1 MGNTNFIAS
10 SAPYG
15 WAQSLSASGKYPLI
29 SKRIWT
35 TYAAMAAFVADVSDT
50 CTSGIVLTVVNDP
63 DAKKNGAYFIASC
76 PTATQPTLPVTI
88 KKIGSGDNLV
98 ADDYTKAAAMATDD
112 NIGSIIY
119 VKNDS
124 EQGTKGPYVVA
135 GDGVIQKLGTTS
147 SIGNISDDVSNLKA
161 TVATLTAAAEV
172 DGSIRNL
179 IADAIA
185 GLNIDDYATIDY
197 VDTNFVSSENYVAY
211 SDAEKTKLEG
221 IEAGAQVNKLEKI
234 IFNGNEIVID
244 AQTKTATLTTP
255 QDIVRGLA
263 DGENILSLDAD
274 SGKLGTTLN
283 IEYFRDTA
291 DNNTPKLRL
300 TGKSGQIG
308 NAIDV
313 SDFVKDGMLSNV
325 ELLDNPDSKT
335 GTYLRFTWNS
345 DSSKDPVITDL
356 DVTSLIDVY
365 SAGDGINVNGKVIS
379 AKVKDN
385 DTYLEV
391 TTEGIAS
398 KGIDTAILTA
408 KNAVIGNV
416 LEDTKD
422 SITIYGARK
431 YTDEKVAVLD
441 NYKVTNVDT
450 TSNSGLALTLTD
462 GNVGLSVD
470 ANTLATTLTST
481 DVSTALI
488 HSDNILVS
496 ADVNVNNTQLVAA
509 GSTIQ
514 DALEAIAQKS
524 LEYYQ
529 DSITSV
535 TGDDYITASETNGAV
550 SLAFNASSL
559 VSDDSSIKVK
569 DGKLTLEWELV

>member
-29 SKRIWT
+29 SKRIWA
-35 TYAAMAAFVADVSDT
+35 TYADMAAFVADVSDT
-50 CTSGIVLTVVNDP
+50 CTSGIVLTVVSDT
-63 DAKKNGAYFIASC
+63 DTKKNGAYFIASC
-76 PTATQPTLPVTI
+76 PTATQPNLPVTI

-98 ADDYTKAAAMATDD
+98 ADNYAKATEMATDD

-119 VKNDS
+119 VKADS

-135 GDGVIQKLGTTS
+135 GKGTIQKLGTTS
-147 SIGNISDDVSNLKA
+147 STGDLSTDVSNLKA
-161 TVATLTAAAEV
+161 TVETLIAAADV
-172 DGSIRNL
+172 DGSIRKL

-185 GLNIDDYATIDY
+185 SLNIADYATIDY
-197 VDTNFVSSENYVAY
+197 VDDNFVSSENYVAY
-211 SDAEKTKLEG
+211 SNPEKTKLAN
-221 IEAGAQVNKLEKI
+221 IEEGAQVNKLEKI
-234 IFNGNEIVID
+234 IFNGQEIVID

-283 IEYFRDTA
+283 IEYFRDEA

-345 DSSKDPVITDL
+345 DSSKNPVITDL

-365 SAGDGINVNGKVIS
+365 AAGDGIDVNGKIIS
-379 AKVKDN
+379 AKVKAN

-398 KGIDTAILTA
+398 KGIDNAILTA
-408 KNAVIGNV
+408 KNEVIGNV

-450 TSNSGLALTLTD
+450 TSNSGLALTLTE

-470 ANTLATTLTST
+470 ANTLATTLIST
-481 DVSTALI
+481 EVSTALI
-488 HSDNILVS
+488 HSDNLLVS
-496 ADVNVNNTQLVAA
+496 ADVNVNNTKLVAA
-509 GSTIQ
+509 GATIQ

-524 LEYYQ
+524 FEYYQ

-550 SLAFNASSL
+550 SLAFNASNLISE
-559 VSDDSSIKVK
+559 DSSIKVK